1 MDAMETDAGFLDPHS
16 EAAFFLVVALALRRT
31 LWAGRFVLP
40 IGMSD
45 AAHAFLEKNV
55 G

>member
-40 IGMSD
+40 VQMRD
-45 AAHAFLEKNV
+45 AKNPFLE
-55 G
+55 